1 MLRTT
6 KINICGVWRGQVGDQ
21 IFVRMEEGKTKTW
34 VAQWVRCQSQV
45 TNIPSSSSTTVCGVK
60 FPTMIFHLTYFRF
73 SVPFHVICSAN
84 QMTGF
89 YMKCKTGMKWVQ
101 PPNGLNNTKIQ
112 REARVRERNT
122 WLQEKGKVRR
132 GSYIQK

>member
-1 MLRTT
+1 
-6 KINICGVWRGQVGDQ
+6 
-21 IFVRMEEGKTKTW
+21 
-34 VAQWVRCQSQV
+34 
-45 TNIPSSSSTTVCGVK
+45 
-60 FPTMIFHLTYFRF
+60 
-73 SVPFHVICSAN
+73 
-84 QMTGF
+84 MTGF

-132 GSYIQK
+132 GSYIQKQRERLPNIHHFKKNSAFAVALKRDIVGFDLGTGGWAPNGQ